1 MSYKQFTI
9 DELTADK
16 VTAVYRDVSSEGKGP
31 IINKAFELD
40 KISKEE
46 PMCAELVKGDIIG
59 IYYEKKG
66 NAPSHTEKQWLDGRL
81 EKLTEEE
88 EKFCE
93 DMITSICVDNKYDHL
108 NAPPSVDEQV
118 ESFIKEF
125 FDEED
130 EDKPLE
136 KRDFLEEF
144 FEELDE
150 ENK

>member
-9 DELTADK
+9 DELKADV

-31 IINKAFELD
+31 MINKSFDLT

-46 PMCAELVKGDIIG
+46 PMCSELVKGDIIG
-59 IYYEKKG
+59 IYYEKRG
-66 NAPSHTEKQWLDGRL
+66 DSPAHTEKQWLDGRI
-81 EKLTEEE
+81 EQLTEEE
-88 EKFCE
+88 QKFCD
-93 DMITSICVDNKYDHL
+93 DMITSICVDSKYDHL

-130 EDKPLE
+130 ENESLE

-150 ENK
+150 EKN